1 MEFSSVIS
9 EAIAAAFGSAT
20 VTDNCSSG
28 LVASG
33 SVGTESGSG
42 CTYSTTKSWTVTDN
56 CGNTGTASQTVTY
69 RRDTQAPVITLA
81 SASSLGCNPTTAQIA
96 AAFGSATVTDNCSI

>member
-33 SVGTESGSG
+33 SVGSESGSG

-56 CGNTGTASQTVTY
+56 CGNTGTRSQAHTY
-69 RRDTQAPVITLA
+69 ALQTHTPVVSRTA
-81 SASSLGCNPTTAQIA
+81 AGTLGCNPTSDAIA
-96 AAFGSATVTDNCSI
+96 AAFGSAT